1 MQGVLRMTRT
11 GARTAERKMRRRS
24 GMLYESNSMDIDDT
38 EAAQLI
44 WMMLKLDINDTETSQ
59 DMECDA
65 F

>member
-1 MQGVLRMTRT
+1 MTHT
-11 GARTAERKMRRRS
+11 GASTAERKMRKRPR
-24 GMLYESNSMDIDDT
+24 MLNESNSMDIDDT
-38 EAAQLI
+38 EAAQLT

>member
-1 MQGVLRMTRT
+1 
-11 GARTAERKMRRRS
+11 
-24 GMLYESNSMDIDDT
+24 MDIDDT